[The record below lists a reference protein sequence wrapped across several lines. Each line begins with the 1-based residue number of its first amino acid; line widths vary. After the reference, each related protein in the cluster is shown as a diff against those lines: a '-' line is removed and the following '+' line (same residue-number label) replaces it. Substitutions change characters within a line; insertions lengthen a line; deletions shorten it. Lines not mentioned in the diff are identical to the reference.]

1 MNPGSTGLDAVPD
14 MHVEDGDELAVPFA
28 PETVQVVGAVFN
40 PHAFLYGRHAR
51 VDEYLHLAGG
61 PNRAADRRHMFVL
74 RADGSVVG
82 RDMGNTLFEA
92 DLSKLRLY
100 PGDAIVVPEKD
111 VRPSGLNQ
119 LMLWTQF
126 LSQLSLNAVEFS
138 VLK

>member
-1 MNPGSTGLDAVPD
+1 MKT
-14 MHVEDGDELAVPFA
+14 HPFC
-28 PETVQVVGAVFN
+28 G
-40 PHAFLYGRHAR
+40 
-51 VDEYLHLAGG
+51 
-61 PNRAADRRHMFVL
+61 RAAALLGLWLALVLAAEPRSFGQNVIAWGSNTQGQANVPASATNVFSVAAGWYHSMAL

-82 RDMGNTLFEA
+82 RDIGKSLFEG

-126 LSQLSLNAVEFS
+126 LSQLSLNSVEFS